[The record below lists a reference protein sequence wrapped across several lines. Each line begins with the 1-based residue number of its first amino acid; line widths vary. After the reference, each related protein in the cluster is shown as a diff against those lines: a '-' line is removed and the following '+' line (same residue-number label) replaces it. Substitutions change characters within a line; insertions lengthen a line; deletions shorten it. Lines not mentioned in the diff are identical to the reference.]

1 MKKLVITSL
10 FSILIFFT
18 SAQEFSVN
26 LGLNSTS
33 SSQFWKRSS
42 ISAMPGIS
50 FGSSA
55 SFDLTYF
62 SKIKVTASYFSNKR
76 KYEYENSWFYN
87 YTHDLVTINSIK
99 LAPTFHFMIND
110 ELSIFSGFDYSI
122 PISGKSEL
130 ISDSSGVIDTYELSN
145 FDGTTAVNFGV
156 SYLLY
161 YMLDFEL
168 GCSLLDYRRQNGSSY
183 FDYNLYFTIGYIL

>member
-10 FSILIFFT
+10 FSILILFT

-26 LGLNSTS
+26 LGVNSTS

-42 ISAMPGIS
+42 ISAIPGIS

-55 SFDLTYF
+55 SFDLTYL
-62 SKIKVTASYFSNKR
+62 SKIKITASYFSNKR
-76 KYEYENSWFYN
+76 KYNFNSWFYN
-87 YTHDLVTINSIK
+87 DVHEIITINAIK

-110 ELSIFSGFDYSI
+110 ELSIFSGLDYSI
-122 PISGKSEL
+122 PISGKDEL
-130 ISDSSGVIDTYELSN
+130 ISDSDGVIDTYKLSN
-145 FDGTTAVNFGV
+145 FDGTTSVNFGV

-161 YMLDFEL
+161 YMLDLEL
-168 GCSLLDYRRQNGSSY
+168 GCSLLDYRRQSGSSY
-183 FDYNLYFTIGYIL
+183 FDYNLYFTVGYIL

>member
-10 FSILIFFT
+10 FSILILFT

-26 LGLNSTS
+26 FGLNSTS

-42 ISAMPGIS
+42 ISAIPGMS

-55 SFDLTYF
+55 SFDLTYL
-62 SKIKVTASYFSNKR
+62 SKIKVTASYFSNKT
-76 KYEYENSWFYN
+76 KANLDSWLYN
-87 YTHDLVTINSIK
+87 DLHQMLTLNSIK
-99 LAPTFHFMIND
+99 IAPTFHFIIND
-110 ELSIFSGFDYSI
+110 EMSIFSGVDYSI
-122 PISGKSEL
+122 PISGKNEL
-130 ISDSSGVIDTYELSN
+130 ISDSDGIIDTYKLSD

-161 YMLDFEL
+161 YMLDLEL
-168 GCSLLDYRRQNGSSY
+168 GCSLLDYRRQSGSSY
-183 FDYNLYFTIGYIL
+183 FDYNIYFTIGYIL